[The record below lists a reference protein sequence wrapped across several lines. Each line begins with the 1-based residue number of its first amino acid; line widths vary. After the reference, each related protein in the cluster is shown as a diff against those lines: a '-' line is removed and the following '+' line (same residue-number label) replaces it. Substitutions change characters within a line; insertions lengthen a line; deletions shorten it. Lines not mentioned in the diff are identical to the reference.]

1 MKVLV
6 SACLLG
12 VRCRFDGASK
22 PSQAVQDALARHH
35 CEIVRMCPEVMGG
48 MPIPH
53 PPHEIVEVDGTRHV
67 VDAEGADHTENF
79 ERGAERA
86 CELAKRSGCSLAIL
100 KAKSPSCGVGR
111 IYDGTFSGTLVP
123 GDGIAAA
130 RLRAAGVT
138 LLTEKDFVDGDP
150 IAHALGM
157 SEGASQD

>member
-22 PSQAVQDALARHH
+22 PSQAVQEGLARHD
-35 CEIVRMCPEVMGG
+35 CEVVRMCPEVMGG

-53 PPHEIVEVDGTRHV
+53 PLHEIVEIDGARRV

-79 ERGAERA
+79 EQGAARA
-86 CELAKRSGCSLAIL
+86 CHLAQRTGCSLAIL
-100 KAKSPSCGVGR
+100 KAKSPSCGVGH
-111 IYDGTFSGTLVP
+111 IYDGTFSGVLVP

-130 RLRAAGVT
+130 RLRAEGVT

-150 IAHALGM
+150 IARAA
-157 SEGASQD
+157 STSKDASQD